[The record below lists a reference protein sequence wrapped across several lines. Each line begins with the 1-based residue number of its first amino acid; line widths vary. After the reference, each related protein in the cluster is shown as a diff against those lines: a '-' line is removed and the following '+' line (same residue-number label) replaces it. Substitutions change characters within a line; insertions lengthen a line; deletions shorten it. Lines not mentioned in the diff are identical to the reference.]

1 MDKIVL
7 TTAKR
12 GGSDL
17 CSRAGDCNLEVAT
30 YTFFLFK
37 EKRDGPWLEIFCSIK
52 FSQIEGGFG
61 FFILL
66 WGLLVV
72 FFLFCFEVWPTA
84 H

>member
-17 CSRAGDCNLEVAT
+17 CSGAGYCNLEVAT
-30 YTFFLFK
+30 YVFFLFK

-52 FSQIEGGFG
+52 F
-61 FFILL
+61 
-66 WGLLVV
+66 
-72 FFLFCFEVWPTA
+72 
-84 H
+84 